1 MENAQRNR
9 DHYDRASW
17 LSYDV
22 NRMPPARQRAMIL
35 ALLDGASGGSAA
47 LRNILLDPALLGA
60 AWNATIGKF
69 YPDTKS
75 PGTLN
80 IAKMVNAFC
89 QAEYGCHVRDAIL
102 DGGKP
107 GGRKFVGDD
116 VAVTEPGQTLPTPPP
131 ATPAGI
137 QGQPLTLSQ
146 QALAKLYASRGFSLP
161 PADAPQSDLGERPQI
176 SRTSREPALPV
187 SPDPVAYDWRRI
199 ARAMGDRGWG
209 RYYSQDELD
218 QML

>member
-60 AWNATIGKF
+60 AWDAPIGKF

-80 IAKMVNAFC
+80 IAKMLNAFC

-102 DGGKP
+102 DDGKP
-107 GGRKFVGDD
+107 AGRKFVGDD
-116 VAVTEPGQTLPTPPP
+116 LAVTGP
-131 ATPAGI
+131 
-137 QGQPLTLSQ
+137 
-146 QALAKLYASRGFSLP
+146 
-161 PADAPQSDLGERPQI
+161 GERPQI
-176 SRTSREPALPV
+176 SKNDREPARPI
-187 SPDPVAYDWRRI
+187 SPKPAASTDSYDWRRI
-199 ARAMGDRGWG
+199 ARAMGDKGWR

-218 QML
+218 RMI